1 MWRGPIAGGPIVGEQ
16 HCGGTLLWGDLLWG
30 EPRCGGTL
38 LCVGL
43 LRGDLLWGNTKW
55 ALIKLTTQCSFHGL
69 CRSPHTRVPPFPS
82 RTLSVP
88 RPDWKTGKK
97 GNIRK
102 TCKTHM
108 KNRKI
113 KAGRQGGEEKTGKQH
128 GVHHGGA
135 QLLRGT
141 YCGWT
146 YLWGSST
153 VDVNRKQEKKEK

>member
-1 MWRGPIAGGPIVGEQ
+1 MKNRKIKAGRQGGEEKTGKQHGVHHEGAQLWRGPIAGGPIVGEQ

-97 GNIRK
+97 GKIGK
-102 TCKTHM
+102 TCTTHRKSK
-108 KNRKI
+108 KN
-113 KAGRQGGEEKTGKQH
+113 
-128 GVHHGGA
+128 
-135 QLLRGT
+135 
-141 YCGWT
+141 
-146 YLWGSST
+146 
-153 VDVNRKQEKKEK
+153 